1 MSRKRSPRGGSR
13 LFAAALAALAVLVLQ
28 GCRPGSGSD
37 AGPSSTSSGGG
48 AAPSGSS
55 GVSSGSTA
63 GSSSGRLAFWM
74 AGQTESVMP
83 DFVQSVRSRAKGK
96 PLLFIILVDETGMD
110 ESGPKEQ
117 TVTVMSWTNAQDA
130 IKQVIQAMDTDDA
143 YEVMAITED
152 SRQARVV
159 RISLTATKEQSIL
172 MNQFRAE
179 QTVRIDKL
187 KYDRPANLPPGSDIA
202 GALWQAAQTAGGDNK
217 RTAVVIGL
225 SDMVP
230 QDAKGKSL
238 ITTDPGLQ
246 NKQAEAIGQ
255 FPAGS
260 MGGFFYV
267 KTKDFDRVSS
277 YWHNVLQSCNLN
289 TDASQ

>member
-1 MSRKRSPRGGSR
+1 
-13 LFAAALAALAVLVLQ
+13 
-28 GCRPGSGSD
+28 
-37 AGPSSTSSGGG
+37 
-48 AAPSGSS
+48 
-55 GVSSGSTA
+55 
-63 GSSSGRLAFWM
+63 
-74 AGQTESVMP
+74 
-83 DFVQSVRSRAKGK
+83 
-96 PLLFIILVDETGMD
+96 MD

-117 TVTVMSWTNAQDA
+117 TVTVMSWKDAQEA
-130 IKQVIQAMDTDDA
+130 IKKVIENMDSDDA
-143 YEVMAITED
+143 FEVIAITED

-159 RISLTATKEQSIL
+159 RIPLTTPPEASIL
-172 MNQFRAE
+172 MNQWRAD
-179 QTVRIDKL
+179 RYKDIDNL
-187 KYDRPANLPPGSDIA
+187 QYDRPAQLPPGSDIA
-202 GALWQAAQTAGGDNK
+202 GALWQAAQTANGDSK

-230 QDAKGKSL
+230 QDAKGKNL

-267 KTKDFDRVSS
+267 KTKDFEQVSG

-289 TDASQ
+289 TEAPQ